1 MFYYNIAFD
10 FENKNEFLCYYTIE
24 NIDNNI
30 YSFTQATT
38 KQELGSFLIDFL
50 NTDFRKRKNFDSF
63 VTKYSFIDLYA
74 KLLSKELSEKDIFS
88 FKFTNEEL
96 QNLLDK
102 MYKKYSEDFIVFGE
116 IFKDIA
122 NTKSRYKLLSNL
134 SKNEISK
141 KFETFDIKA
150 YNLSTKDYWQQLE
163 EYSDL
168 FDDICVDFRMI
179 DFIWLYEKNNITN
192 EIPYSFR
199 SKDFLNIIYLSFKHI
214 ECYKHPILQCENC
227 KKLFIPDSAHDIK
240 YCNNI
245 FKNNKTCKQL
255 APELKYQKT
264 LKADPVLQKYRS
276 RYQAIQRLA
285 RENPEKHQSLYEYY
299 KFEGKKIK
307 NNYLNKVI
315 TAKEFENWIDN
326 TKLKKKEN

>member
-10 FENKNEFLCYYTIE
+10 YEKKNEFLCYYTIE
-24 NIDNNI
+24 NRKNDI
-30 YSFTQATT
+30 YSFTRATT
-38 KQELGSFLIDFL
+38 KQELGSFLIEFL

-74 KLLSKELSEKDIFS
+74 KLLSKKFSEKSIFS

-96 QNLLDK
+96 QNLLDN
-102 MYKKYSEDFIVFGE
+102 MYEKYSEDFIVFGE
-116 IFKDIA
+116 IFRDIA

-134 SKNEISK
+134 SRSENSK
-141 KFETFDIKA
+141 VAETFDIKA

-168 FDDICVDFRMI
+168 FDGICVDFRMI
-179 DFIWLYEKNNITN
+179 DFTGLYEQNNITN

-264 LKADPVLQKYRS
+264 LKADSVLQKYRS
-276 RYQAIQRLA
+276 RYQAVQRLA
-285 RENPEKHQSLYEYY
+285 RENPEKHQALYEYY
-299 KFEGKKIK
+299 KIEGKKMK
-307 NNYLNKVI
+307 NDYLNKVI
-315 TAKEFENWIDN
+315 TAKEFEDWIN
-326 TKLKKKEN
+326 STKLKKKEK

>member
-10 FENKNEFLCYYTIE
+10 YEKKNEFLCYYTTK
-24 NIDNNI
+24 NRNNNI
-30 YSFTQATT
+30 YSYTRATT
-38 KQELGSFLIDFL
+38 KQELGSFLIEFL

-63 VTKYSFIDLYA
+63 VTKYYFIDLYA
-74 KLLSKELSEKDIFS
+74 KLLSKKFNEKSIFS
-88 FKFTNEEL
+88 FKFTNKEL
-96 QNLLDK
+96 QNLLDN
-102 MYKKYSEDFIVFGE
+102 MYEKYSEDFIVFGE
-116 IFKDIA
+116 IFRDIA
-122 NTKSRYKLLSNL
+122 NAKSRYKLLSNL
-134 SKNEISK
+134 SRSENSK
-141 KFETFDIKA
+141 VAETFDIKA

-179 DFIWLYEKNNITN
+179 DFTGLYEQNNITN

-285 RENPEKHQSLYEYY
+285 RENPEKHQALYEYC
-299 KFEGKKIK
+299 KVEGKKMK
-307 NNYLNKVI
+307 NEYLSKVI
-315 TAKEFENWIDN
+315 TAKEFEDWIDA
-326 TKLKKKEN
+326 TKIRK

>member
-24 NIDNNI
+24 NRNNNI

-38 KQELGSFLIDFL
+38 KQELGSFLIEFL
-50 NTDFRKRKNFDSF
+50 NTDFSKRKNFDSF

-74 KLLSKELSEKDIFS
+74 KLLSKEFNEKSVFS

-96 QNLLDK
+96 QNLLDN
-102 MYKKYSEDFIVFGE
+102 MHEKYSEDFIVFGE
-116 IFKDIA
+116 IFRDIA
-122 NTKSRYKLLSNL
+122 NAKSRYKLLSNL
-134 SKNEISK
+134 SRSENSK
-141 KFETFDIKA
+141 VAETFDIKA
-150 YNLSTKDYWQQLE
+150 YNLSTKDYWQQLK

-179 DFIWLYEKNNITN
+179 DFTGLYEQNNITN

-227 KKLFIPDSAHDIK
+227 KKLFIPVSAHDIK

-285 RENPEKHQSLYEYY
+285 RENPEKYQSLYEYY
-299 KFEGKKIK
+299 KVEGKKIK

>member
-1 MFYYNIAFD
+1 MFYYNIGFD
-10 FENKNEFLCYYTIE
+10 FENKNEFLCYYTTK
-24 NIDNNI
+24 NRNNNI

-38 KQELGSFLIDFL
+38 KQELGSFLIEFL

-74 KLLSKELSEKDIFS
+74 KLLSKEFNEKSIFS
-88 FKFTNEEL
+88 FKFTNKEL
-96 QNLLDK
+96 QNLLDN
-102 MYKKYSEDFIVFGE
+102 MYEKYSEDFIVFGE
-116 IFKDIA
+116 IFRDIA

-134 SKNEISK
+134 SRSENSK
-141 KFETFDIKA
+141 HSETFDIKA
-150 YNLSTKDYWQQLE
+150 YNLSTTDYWQQLE

-179 DFIWLYEKNNITN
+179 DFTGLYEQNNITN
-192 EIPYSFR
+192 EIPYSFK
-199 SKDFLNIIYLSFKHI
+199 SKDILNIIYLSFKHI

-285 RENPEKHQSLYEYY
+285 RENPEKHQALYEYY
-299 KFEGKKIK
+299 KVEGKKNK
-307 NNYLNKVI
+307 NEYLNKVI

-326 TKLKKKEN
+326 TKIRK